1 MQSIR
6 QYREIGRRVAVQ
18 YQSKERPRPRG
29 SSSTVSP
36 PLDALEKGD
45 ADIPKTGLEV
55 GEDIQSGAECNLED
69 LQRHVTDI
77 GRTMTGI
84 NVRRRTTR
92 EGGGDNEV
100 FVVGFQGED
109 DPLNPHRWS
118 LARRI
123 WIL

>member
-6 QYREIGRRVAVQ
+6 QYREIGRRVESH
-18 YQSKERPRPRG
+18 YQSKERPQALDP
-29 SSSTVSP
+29 SALSTS
-36 PLDALEKGD
+36 LDAIEKGD
-45 ADIPKTGLEV
+45 VVIPKTEFEI
-55 GEDIQSGAECNLED
+55 GEDIQGGAECNIED
-69 LQRHVTDI
+69 VQRHDTDI
-77 GRTMTGI
+77 GRIMTGI

-100 FVVGFQGED
+100 FVVGFQGEH

-118 LARRI
+118 LAKRV